1 MTVEVTTL
9 TTLLHEISTG
19 AFYQKCSVAN
29 NLPQEEIAR
38 RIGTYTAEI
47 ATGLALLE
55 GLEFTGKRILE
66 VGAGLGLLSIH
77 LKQQG
82 FDVTALEPGSGGFDF
97 NATTGK
103 LIRDHTGVQDL
114 PVWDCTAEALTPD
127 THGYFDVIFSSNV
140 LEHIPDMDIAL
151 KAMLSVL
158 KPNGI
163 MVHTCPN
170 YRIPY
175 EPHYGLPLVPFFPRA
190 TAVLKPSLYKD
201 DLWRSLNFVTYGD
214 IVRFCRSN
222 SASVS
227 FDRELLHQAFR
238 RLDAEEGFRDRQPAY
253 LRAILSVLQGLKLLN
268 LLKFVGPSWSTPMRF
283 QITHA
288 ATQPR

>member
-1 MTVEVTTL
+1 MMDTAL
-9 TTLLHEISTG
+9 TSLLQEISTN
-19 AFYQKCSVAN
+19 AFQQRCASAN
-29 NLPQEEIAR
+29 KLSLEDVAR
-38 RIGTYTAEI
+38 RIDIYTGEI
-47 ATGLALLE
+47 ATGLALLD
-55 GLEFTGKRILE
+55 GLELHGKRILE

-103 LIRDHTGVQDL
+103 LIRDQAGVDDL
-114 PVWDCTAEALTPD
+114 PVWDCPAEDLSPD
-127 THGYFDVIFSSNV
+127 THGQFDVIFSSNV
-140 LEHIPDMDIAL
+140 LEHIPKMDIAL

-158 KPNGI
+158 KPDGI

-175 EPHYGLPLVPFFPRA
+175 EPHYGLPLVPFAPRA
-190 TAVLKPSLYKD
+190 TAGLRPSLKED
-201 DLWRSLNFVTYGD
+201 DLWLSLNFVTHGD

-222 SASVS
+222 DASVS
-227 FDRELLHQAFR
+227 FDRELLYQAFR
-238 RLDAEEGFRDRQPAY
+238 RLDGEAVFRDRQPAY
-253 LRAILSVLQGLKLLN
+253 LRAALSILKRLKLLN

-283 QITHA
+283 RITH
-288 ATQPR
+288 TS